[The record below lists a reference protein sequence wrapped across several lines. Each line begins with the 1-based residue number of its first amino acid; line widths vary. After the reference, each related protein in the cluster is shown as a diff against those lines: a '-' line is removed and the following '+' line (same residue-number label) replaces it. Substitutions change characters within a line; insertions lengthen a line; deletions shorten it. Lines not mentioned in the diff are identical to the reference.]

1 MTLNS
6 PMPDA
11 TDTTWHELMQPGDN
25 PATGAILLTELPDRR
40 VIAVTG
46 SEARAFLQA
55 ILTQDIN
62 ALADEAASFSA
73 LCSAKGRA
81 LGLMRIAAQEDG
93 FRLVTRAELAPSLLK
108 RLQMYVLR
116 RDVQL
121 SLAEDQAAVGLI
133 WPGDAESMNC
143 PFDND
148 DACKAIERLRG
159 TEPATGRWPA
169 VVDERG
175 RLFLREEQHANNGVR
190 IAVHGPASE
199 MAAMVRSATGATAI
213 VSSDHWERAEIE
225 DRLPEVTSETAEH
238 FVPQW
243 INLDELEAFSL
254 KKGCYPGQEVIARM
268 HYLGKP
274 NRRLFAGHV
283 LGLAPPAPGTPVH
296 NNKDET
302 AGEVVRSAPLPDAS
316 GSLVLT
322 VIKLKHLHDPLT
334 IDGLALSL
342 DPHDTIEGGSE
353 RAGARH

>member
-1 MTLNS
+1 MS
-6 PMPDA
+6 DA
-11 TDTTWHELMQPGDN
+11 TDTTWHDLMQPRDT
-25 PATGAILLTELPDRR
+25 PAAGAILLTDLPDRR
-40 VIAVTG
+40 VIEVTG
-46 SEARAFLQA
+46 SEARAFLHA

-62 ALADEAASFSA
+62 ALTDEAASFSA

-81 LGLMRIAAQEDG
+81 LGLLRIAAHEDG

-108 RLQMYVLR
+108 RMQMYVLR

-121 SLAEDQAAVGLI
+121 SLAEDQAALGVI
-133 WPGDAESMNC
+133 WPGDNESIDC
-143 PFDND
+143 PFDD
-148 DACKAIERLRG
+148 VAACKAIERLR
-159 TEPATGRWPA
+159 EAKPAPGRWPA
-169 VVDERG
+169 VVDAQG
-175 RLFLREEQHANNGVR
+175 RLFLREEQNARSGMR
-190 IAVHGPASE
+190 IAIHGPSDNLQT
-199 MAAMVRSATGATAI
+199 MVHSAANGTAI
-213 VSSDHWERAEIE
+213 VSTAQWERAEIE

-283 LGLAPPAPGTPVH
+283 LGLAPPAPGAPVH
-296 NNKDET
+296 NDKDET
-302 AGEVVRSAPLPDAS
+302 AGEVVRSAPLPDDS

-342 DPHDTIEGGSE
+342 DPHDTIEGGSQ

>member
-1 MTLNS
+1 MS
-6 PMPDA
+6 DA
-11 TDTTWHELMQPGDN
+11 TDTTWHDLVQPSDS
-25 PATGAILLTELPDRR
+25 PAAGAILLTDLPERR
-40 VIAVTG
+40 VIEVTG
-46 SEARAFLQA
+46 SEAQAFLHA

-62 ALADEAASFSA
+62 ALSDEAASFSA
-73 LCSAKGRA
+73 FCSAKGRA
-81 LGLMRIAAQEDG
+81 LGLMRIAAHEDG
-93 FRLVTRAELAPSLLK
+93 FRLVTRAELAPGLLK

-121 SLAEDQAAVGLI
+121 SLAEDQTALGLI
-133 WPGDAESMNC
+133 WPGDAKSMSC
-143 PFDND
+143 PFD
-148 DACKAIERLRG
+148 DAAACEAIEGLSMAQ
-159 TEPATGRWPA
+159 PAPGRWPA
-169 VVDERG
+169 VVDAQG

-190 IAVHGPASE
+190 IAVHGPASDLE
-199 MAAMVRSATGATAI
+199 AMVRSATDATAI
-213 VSSDHWERAEIE
+213 VSTDHWERAEIE

-283 LGLAPPAPGTPVH
+283 LGLAPPAPGTPIH
-296 NNKDET
+296 NDKDET
-302 AGEVVRSAPLPDAS
+302 AGEVVRSAPLPDDS

-342 DPHDTIEGGSE
+342 DPHDTIEGGSH

>member
-1 MTLNS
+1 MS
-6 PMPDA
+6 DA
-11 TDTTWHELMQPGDN
+11 TDTTWHDLMQPSDS
-25 PATGAILLTELPDRR
+25 PAAGAILLTDLPERR
-40 VIAVTG
+40 VIEVAG
-46 SEARAFLQA
+46 SEAQAFLHA

-62 ALADEAASFSA
+62 ALSDEAASFSA
-73 LCSAKGRA
+73 FCSAKGRA
-81 LGLMRIAAQEDG
+81 LGLMRIAAHEDG
-93 FRLVTRAELAPSLLK
+93 FRLVTRAELAPGLLK

-121 SLAEDQAAVGLI
+121 SLAEDQTALGLI
-133 WPGDAESMNC
+133 WPGDAKSMSC
-143 PFDND
+143 PFD
-148 DACKAIERLRG
+148 DAAACEAIERLSK
-159 TEPATGRWPA
+159 TQPAPGRWPA
-169 VVDERG
+169 VVDAQG

-190 IAVHGPASE
+190 IAVHGPASDLE
-199 MAAMVRSATGATAI
+199 AMVRSATDATAI
-213 VSSDHWERAEIE
+213 VSTDHWERAEIE

-283 LGLAPPAPGTPVH
+283 LGLAPPAPGTPIH
-296 NNKDET
+296 NDKDET
-302 AGEVVRSAPLPDAS
+302 AGEVVRSAPLPDDS

-342 DPHDTIEGGSE
+342 DPHDTIEGGSH